1 MDMTRKL
8 FIALAAFVGAA
19 SFSFAA
25 DRIDWSAAER
35 VSDGIA
41 LVRLSYDT
49 PRLMKAQAVRVDL
62 SDKSLFFTA
71 NGRDRRWGRPM
82 PDYTNLIVRTRR
94 VTAEEFLANARAP
107 KSLGGRG
114 LDMILA
120 FNTALWTPCPEPI
133 PTPYAQ
139 THGLNVSDGVVVSS
153 EHNNRVKGIFAIW
166 KDGGADILTTPLD
179 PSRIGDAWIAHSGW
193 EVVLR
198 DGKPLFN
205 PGSGNGDL
213 HPRTALGL
221 SSDRHWLYV
230 LVVEGRHKGV
240 SLGADYGDLAEIMM
254 SLGASDAVNMDGGGS
269 TELARWD
276 EATQRPAACFMQ
288 ETPPRRDALY
298 IGVCRRRPDGAP
310 ERPVA
315 ADRFYETAID
325 ADFERSAGIYHHY
338 EFEDIRDTPPPE
350 GYKPFYVSHYGRH
363 GSRFQVRESKLNA
376 CAVMEEAE
384 KADILDLPGKAL
396 LFRLRALRN
405 AHQGMFECLSLRGA
419 EEHKRL
425 ARRMHDRFPGAFSG
439 GGKVRCQATTY
450 HRCLTSMANFA
461 CSLKGMEP
469 ELDFSFETGESCKDR
484 LMHLMYGPGDEALKE
499 SDLMKMADVQNELIR
514 KFATPDRLM
523 RLLFK
528 DTPATRET
536 VKDPYRF
543 VKDMFAAASAY
554 QSLDRELDGMDI
566 YDFFTREERLALSR
580 FQDCR
585 YYVSMGI
592 SEEFGVRNSMTAKY
606 LLSDIVERADEAVK
620 SGGVCADLRF
630 GHDAGLMPLM
640 DFIGLDGLGA
650 RVPAA
655 EAWKIWPL
663 WKYVPMAANLQIVFY
678 RNSAGDC
685 IVKLLLNERE
695 TVLTGFP
702 TFCGPYYRWRDLR
715 PHLAKLAAR

>member
-1 MDMTRKL
+1 MTRKL
-8 FIALAAFVGAA
+8 FIALAVSAGAA
-19 SFSFAA
+19 SFAFAA
-25 DRIDWSAAER
+25 IGPDWSSAER

-41 LVRLSYDT
+41 LVRLSYDA
-49 PRLMKAQAVRVDL
+49 PRLIKAQAVRVDL
-62 SDKSLFFTA
+62 SDKSLFFAA

-82 PDYTNLIVRTRR
+82 PDYTNLTVRTRR

-139 THGLNVSDGVVVSS
+139 THGLNVSEGVVVSS
-153 EHNNRVKGIFAIW
+153 EHSDRVKGIFAIW
-166 KDGGADILTTPLD
+166 KNGGADILTAPLP
-179 PSRIGDAWIAHSGW
+179 PSRIDDAWIAHSGW

-198 DGKPLFN
+198 DGKPLFKRN
-205 PGSGNGDL
+205 GGSL
-213 HPRTALGL
+213 HPRTAIGL
-221 SSDRHWLYV
+221 SSDRRWLYV
-230 LVVEGRHKGV
+230 LVVEGRHEGV
-240 SLGADYGDLAEIMM
+240 SLGADYGDLAEIML

-269 TELARWD
+269 TELVRWD

-298 IGVCRRRPDGAP
+298 IGVCRRRPDGGP

-315 ADRFYETAID
+315 ADRFFETAID

-338 EFEDIRDTPPPE
+338 EFEDVRDTPPPE

-384 KADILDLPGKAL
+384 KADVLNPPGKAL
-396 LFRLRALRN
+396 LFRLRALRS

-425 ARRMHDRFPGAFSG
+425 AHRMHDRFPGVFSG

-450 HRCLTSMANFA
+450 HRCLASMANFA

-484 LMHLMYGPGDEALKE
+484 LLHSYGPGDEDLKE
-499 SDLMKMADVQNELIR
+499 ADLKKMANVQNALLR
-514 KFATPDRLM
+514 KFADPDRLM

-528 DTPATRET
+528 DAPATRET

-543 VKDMFAAASAY
+543 VKELFDAASAF

-566 YDFFTREERLALSR
+566 YDFFTREERLALARFHDSR
-580 FQDCR
+580 C
-585 YYVSMGI
+585 YVAMGI
-592 SEEFGVRNSMTAKY
+592 SEEFGNRNAMTAKR
-606 LLSDIVERADEAVK
+606 LLSDMVERADEAVRA
-620 SGGVCADLRF
+620 GDVCADLRF
-630 GHDAGLMPLM
+630 GHDSGLMPLLCLV
-640 DFIGLDGLGA
+640 GLEGLGA

-655 EAWKIWPL
+655 EAWKVWPL
-663 WKYVPMAANLQIVFY
+663 WKYVPMAANLQIVLY
-678 RNSAGDC
+678 RNGAGDC
-685 IVKLLLNERE
+685 IAKVLLNERE
-695 TVLTGFP
+695 TVVDGLP
-702 TFCGPYYRWRDLR
+702 RLDGPYYRWHDLR
-715 PHLAKLAAR
+715 AHLAKLAAH